1 MIAPTLQKPWTRIPI
16 QTIPLSIS
24 DLRMYDIPAMKPAIK
39 RDTQFRSR
47 LTIFGVAMSIFMA
60 ALESTVVGTAMPTVI
75 ASLGGI
81 DIYSWVFAA
90 YILAATIMTPIWGK
104 MADLIGRRP
113 AIFGGLGLFIIGS
126 ALSGA
131 AQSMPQL
138 IAFRVIQGLG
148 SAALFPVGMTIVA
161 DLLSLEQRAKLIGIF
176 SGMWGIASLF
186 GPLVGGYLTTYVTW
200 RWCFYLIL
208 PFGVLSGVLIWLNY
222 EEKYERQ
229 RKIDLDYWGT
239 LTVTCALL
247 LLLLLVERG
256 SGISMGV
263 LAGGVVLCL
272 ALFALFV
279 RIERRHSDPLIPLEL
294 FRDRMIVMTI
304 IHGLFAMMALI
315 GTMSFLP
322 LFVQAVM
329 GTDAADA
336 GKILIPIIIP
346 WVVTSIIGG
355 RLILRFGYRPLAL
368 IGMGCMLFGA
378 ALLAQVST
386 ETTRWQLSFDVV
398 FLGMGGGL
406 TIATMMIA
414 AQHAVPRQQIGVTTS
429 TVQFARSIGS
439 AVGTAAMG
447 ALMSWRL
454 RDLLSGAPAE
464 IAYLANQA
472 EIGSIVRPETR
483 INLSISAQA
492 FLQRALA
499 GSLRW
504 SFIFVLAS
512 VIVATVIALFIPGGS
527 AHDLAHEDHR

>member
-1 MIAPTLQKPWTRIPI
+1 
-16 QTIPLSIS
+16 
-24 DLRMYDIPAMKPAIK
+24 
-39 RDTQFRSR
+39 
-47 LTIFGVAMSIFMA
+47 MSIFMA

-90 YILAATIMTPIWGK
+90 YILAATVMTPIWGK

-113 AIFGGLGLFIIGS
+113 AMFGGLALFILGS
-126 ALSGA
+126 ALSGL

-208 PFGVLSGVLIWLNY
+208 PFGLLSAILIWINY
-222 EEKYERQ
+222 EERYERQ
-229 RKIDLDYWGT
+229 SRIALDYWGT
-239 LTVTCALL
+239 LTITCGLL

-256 SGISMGV
+256 AGFPASFIASGV
-263 LAGGVVLCL
+263 ALCL
-272 ALFALFV
+272 ALFVIFIG
-279 RIERRHSDPLIPLEL
+279 IERRHPDPLIPLGL
-294 FRDRMIVMTI
+294 FQSRVIVITI

-329 GTDAADA
+329 GTDAAEA
-336 GKILIPIIIP
+336 GKILIPYIIP

-378 ALLAQVST
+378 ARLAEVTT
-386 ETTRWQLSFDVV
+386 ETTRLQLSFDIV

-414 AQHAVPRQQIGVTTS
+414 AQHAVARPQIGVTTS

-454 RDLLSGAPAE
+454 RDLLSSAPAE
-464 IAYLANQA
+464 IAHLANQA

-483 INLSISAQA
+483 VNLSVGAQA

-504 SFIFVLAS
+504 SFIFVLVTV
-512 VIVATVIALFIPGGS
+512 VIATVIALFIPGGS
-527 AHDLAHEDHR
+527 AHELAHEDHQ

>member
-1 MIAPTLQKPWTRIPI
+1 
-16 QTIPLSIS
+16 
-24 DLRMYDIPAMKPAIK
+24 MYDSGAMRNDQKL
-39 RDTQFRSR
+39 RTS

-81 DIYSWVFAA
+81 DIYGWVFAA
-90 YILAATIMTPIWGK
+90 YILAATVMTPIWGK

-113 AIFGGLGLFIIGS
+113 AMFGGLALFILGS
-126 ALSGA
+126 ALSGL
-131 AQSMPQL
+131 AQTMPQL

-148 SAALFPVGMTIVA
+148 SAALFPVGMTITA

-208 PFGVLSGVLIWLNY
+208 PFGILSAILIWINY

-229 RKIDLDYWGT
+229 RKITLDYWGT
-239 LTVTCALL
+239 LTISCALL

-256 SGISMGV
+256 AGFPASFIG
-263 LAGGVVLCL
+263 GGVALCL
-272 ALFALFV
+272 ALFLVFV
-279 RIERRHSDPLIPLEL
+279 QIERRHPNPLIPLGL
-294 FRDRMIVMTI
+294 FGNRMIVMTI
-304 IHGLFAMMALI
+304 VHGLFAMMALI

-329 GTDAADA
+329 GTNAAEA
-336 GKILIPIIIP
+336 GKILIPYIIP

-355 RLILRFGYRPLAL
+355 RLILRFGYRPLAMV
-368 IGMGCMLFGA
+368 GMACMLFGA
-378 ALLAQVST
+378 AMLAQVTT
-386 ETTRWQLSFDVV
+386 ETTRLALSFDII

-414 AQHAVPRQQIGVTTS
+414 AQHAVPRQQIGVTTA

-454 RDLLSGAPAE
+454 RDLLNSAPAE
-464 IAYLANQA
+464 IAHLANQA

-483 INLSISAQA
+483 ISLSVNAQA

-504 SFIFVLAS
+504 SFIFVL
-512 VIVATVIALFIPGGS
+512 VTVVVAALIALFIPGGS

>member
-1 MIAPTLQKPWTRIPI
+1 MNKEHNSHAPL
-16 QTIPLSIS
+16 
-24 DLRMYDIPAMKPAIK
+24 A
-39 RDTQFRSR
+39 
-47 LTIFGVAMSIFMA
+47 IFGVAMSIFMA

-113 AIFGGLGLFIIGS
+113 AMFGGLALFILGS

-161 DLLSLEQRAKLIGIF
+161 DLLTLEQRAKMIGIF

-208 PFGVLSGVLIWLNY
+208 PFGMISWGLIWWAY
-222 EEKYERQ
+222 EEKFGRHKE
-229 RKIDLDYWGT
+229 ISLDYWGT
-239 LTVTCALL
+239 ATISCALL

-256 SGISMGV
+256 AGFPLHF
-263 LAGGVVLCL
+263 LAGGFFLCL
-272 ALFALFV
+272 ALFVAFV
-279 RIERRHSDPLIPLEL
+279 QIEKRHSNPLIPLEL
-294 FRDRMIVMTI
+294 FQNRLVLMAIV
-304 IHGLFAMMALI
+304 HGFFAMMALI

-322 LFVQAVM
+322 LFVQAVI
-329 GTDAADA
+329 GTNAAEA
-336 GKILIPIIIP
+336 GKILIPFIIP

-368 IGMGCMLFGA
+368 IGMVSMMIGSG
-378 ALLAQVST
+378 LLAQVST
-386 ETTRWQLSFDVV
+386 ATTRLQLSIDII

-406 TIATMMIA
+406 TIATMMLA
-414 AQHAVPRQQIGVTTS
+414 AQHAVTRTQMGVTTS

-439 AVGTAAMG
+439 AVGTAFMG

-454 RDLLSGAPAE
+454 QNLLAGAPAE
-464 IAYLANQA
+464 LSHLASHA
-472 EIGSIVRPETR
+472 EIGTIVLPETR
-483 INLSISAQA
+483 ATLSNAASS
-492 FLQRALA
+492 FLQQSLA

-504 SFIFVLAS
+504 SFIFVM
-512 VIVATVIALFIPGGS
+512 ITVIIASFVALFIPRGS
-527 AHDLAHEDHR
+527 AHELAHHEHR

>member
-1 MIAPTLQKPWTRIPI
+1 
-16 QTIPLSIS
+16 
-24 DLRMYDIPAMKPAIK
+24 MYDIPAMKPAIK
-39 RDTQFRSR
+39 MDPQLRTR

-60 ALESTVVGTAMPTVI
+60 ALEGTVVGTAMPTVI

-90 YILAATIMTPIWGK
+90 YILAATVMTPIWGK

-113 AIFGGLGLFIIGS
+113 AMFGGLALFILGS
-126 ALSGA
+126 ALSGL

-176 SGMWGIASLF
+176 SGMWGIASLC

-222 EEKYERQ
+222 EERFER
-229 RKIDLDYWGT
+229 RRDLTLDYWGT
-239 LTVTCALL
+239 LTVSCALL

-256 SGISMGV
+256 AAFPASFIGSGV
-263 LAGGVVLCL
+263 ALCL
-272 ALFALFV
+272 ALFVLFIG
-279 RIERRHSDPLIPLEL
+279 IERRHPDPLIPLGL
-294 FRDRMIVMTI
+294 FENRMIVMTI
-304 IHGLFAMMALI
+304 VHGLFAMMALI

-329 GTDAADA
+329 GTDAAEA
-336 GKILIPIIIP
+336 GKILIPFIIP

-355 RLILRFGYRPLAL
+355 RLILRFGYRPMAL
-368 IGMGCMLFGA
+368 IGMACMLFGSA
-378 ALLAQVST
+378 RLAQVST
-386 ETTRWQLSFDVV
+386 ATTRGELSFDII

-414 AQHAVPRQQIGVTTS
+414 AQHAVPRQRIGVTTS

-454 RDLLSGAPAE
+454 RDLLAGAPAE
-464 IAYLANQA
+464 IAHLANQA

-483 INLSISAQA
+483 INLSVDAQA

-504 SFIFVLAS
+504 SFIFVL
-512 VIVATVIALFIPGGS
+512 VTVVVATVIALFIPGGS